1 MHDGSNNFE
10 VKPPSKRTSEQFG
23 ELVEGEA
30 FVQREHEPADHHTR
44 QAVNKLLG
52 VLQLPVGQ
60 GKNPQKYARCLS
72 DVIVAVRMAPNGF
85 FCWPMKNGEYTGEVY
100 TTTVARAVLKALKNK
115 GWVWLDQKSSKSDG
129 LARVYKADKS
139 FIPDG
144 LRFKCHAAG
153 APVIVRS
160 KSVTRGKKTYGGER
174 LARKQFMPE
183 IQVLEKQ
190 VQRINDFHRGHPLIT
205 LEGLE
210 LVRCRRIFNN
220 GDLKVGGR
228 LYGAWQRMDEDERL
242 ACTIDGE
249 RLCEIDLKASYLSIA
264 HAILVG
270 EDDLGF
276 DQYSNVKC
284 VREANCPERQK
295 QLRNLI
301 KMLVVIYVSQ
311 SLHNPEKEPLTQY
324 PKGKWRRDEVTEERY
339 FTKFQDEYEVS
350 EKVSFY
356 RDQILDAFPFL
367 KRIRACPHDVMYMES
382 EIMLTA
388 IDNLTQNGIP
398 AYPVH
403 DCLLVKLSDK
413 EAALEEMKISQI
425 KHLGRSIH
433 MDCSYYDE
441 FGIKEEEQ
449 LTQAITADDTFEALF
464 KSVKYDW
471 AIDDDFDVLET

>member
-30 FVQREHEPADHHTR
+30 FVQHEHEPADHYTR
-44 QAVNKLLG
+44 HAVNQLLE
-52 VLQLPVGQ
+52 VLQLPVGE
-60 GKNPQKYARCLS
+60 GKNPEKYVRCLS
-72 DVIVAVRMAPNGF
+72 DVLVAIRMAPNGF
-85 FCWPMKNGEYTGEVY
+85 FCWPMKNSEYTGEVY
-100 TTTVARAVLKALKNK
+100 GCDVARAVREAMVKQ
-115 GWVWLDQKSSKSDG
+115 GWVWLEQKSSKSDG

-139 FIPDG
+139 FIPES

-153 APVIVRS
+153 AAVIVRS
-160 KSVTRGKKTYGGER
+160 KSFKRGNKTYGGER
-174 LARKQFMPE
+174 LPRKQFMPE

-190 VQRINDFHRGHPLIT
+190 VQRINDFQRGHPLVT
-205 LEGLE
+205 PEGLE
-210 LVRCRRIFNN
+210 FVRCRRIFNN
-220 GDLKVGGR
+220 SDLRVGGR
-228 LYGAWQRMDEDERL
+228 LYGSWQQMDEDERL

-270 EDDLGF
+270 EGDLGF
-276 DQYSNVKC
+276 DPYSKVKC
-284 VREANCPERQK
+284 VRVENCPERKK

-301 KMLVVIYVSQ
+301 KMLVVVYVSQ
-311 SLHNPEKEPLTQY
+311 SLHNPENEPLTQY
-324 PKGKWRRDEVTEERY
+324 PKGKWKRCEVTNNRSY
-339 FTKFQDEYEVS
+339 TKFQDEYEVT
-350 EKVSFY
+350 EKVSVY

-367 KRIRACPHDVMYMES
+367 RRVRACPHDVMYMES
-382 EIMLTA
+382 EIMFTA
-388 IDNLTQNGIP
+388 IDYLIQNGIP

-413 EAALEEMKISQI
+413 EAALKEMQISQI
-425 KHLGRSIH
+425 MHLGRSIH

-441 FGIKEEEQ
+441 FGVKIEDQ
-449 LTQAITADDTFEALF
+449 LTEGIATDDTFEAVF

-471 AIDDDFDVLET
+471 SIDDNFDVLEL